1 MPDKCD
7 AHDQC
12 MGRIQDTISSL
23 RDEIHQLGIELKEM
37 LHDGALFTTKLM
49 MRLEQCE
56 NELRHVKASR
66 DVNWRVLAA
75 RTVFGLVEKGLL
87 VLLAMAYYAHRTGF
101 GG

>member
-1 MPDKCD
+1 MADKCET
-7 AHDQC
+7 HDQC
-12 MGRIQDTISSL
+12 MGRIQDTISDL
-23 RDEIHQLGIELKEM
+23 RDEIHQLGVELKEM
-37 LHDGALFTTKLM
+37 LHDNALFTTKLM

-56 NELRHVKASR
+56 NELRNVRASR

-75 RTVFGLVEKGLL
+75 RTAFGLVEKALL

>member
-1 MPDKCD
+1 MPDKCE

-12 MGRIQDTISSL
+12 IGRIQDTVSGL
-23 RDEIHQLGIELKEM
+23 RDEMHQLGIELKEM
-37 LHDGALFTTKLM
+37 LHDSALLVTRLT

-56 NELRHVKASR
+56 KDLHACKGGR

-75 RTVFGLVEKGLL
+75 RTAFGLVEKGVL